1 MSRILRRPMF
11 RGGRVNSYGTGIAS
25 GLADGG
31 RVGFR
36 TGGSYLTLP
45 DPVTNNPIGRT
56 NATNTGITGISIAD
70 FFKPV
75 TIGPTGFSD
84 YRPGD
89 RLRQAEREKFPMY
102 DEFMEETESD
112 DDGTVRIASTD
123 IEGIKIPKQKT
134 INEAD
139 VEPDLPTSKVDEP
152 DAPGK
157 KQETIETPKV
167 NEIDEAEVTM
177 TDLEK
182 ALGLDDA
189 KREYASDAL
198 AAASKAFFEGRGFEA
213 ISDAAQVKSK
223 APEIKRLAGLEE
235 FKAKKAKELFDAKE
249 RQKRFAPGNVEKT
262 VEYLI
267 SQGVPRD
274 EAIRRATKQAGTF
287 AEALGKHSVGGT
299 ILESGFKLA
308 AEEFHGGDYKRDV
321 DAITVINED
330 KSTELED
337 GIYTDAKNKII
348 FEVKGK
354 KVIKSRNY

>member
-45 DPVTNNPIGRT
+45 EPVTNQPIGR
-56 NATNTGITGISIAD
+56 NARGQDVGITGISITD

-75 TIGPTGFSD
+75 TVGPTGFSD
-84 YRPGD
+84 YMPGD
-89 RLRQAEREKFPMY
+89 RLRQVEREKFPMY
-102 DEFMEETESD
+102 DEFTEETESD
-112 DDGTVRIASTD
+112 DDGIVRLASLTD
-123 IEGIKIPKQKT
+123 EIKIPKSKS
-134 INEAD
+134 EAN
-139 VEPDLPTSKVDEP
+139 VEADLPTSEILPKEP
-152 DAPGK
+152 ELK
-157 KQETIETPKV
+157 KQQTVKTPTVKETEE
-167 NEIDEAEVTM
+167 NEVTM
-177 TDLEK
+177 TDLER

-189 KREYASDAL
+189 RKEYVGDAL

-235 FKAKKAKELFDAKE
+235 FKAKKAKELYEAQTKAK
-249 RQKRFAPGNVEKT
+249 KFAPGNVEKT
-262 VEYLI
+262 VEYLVR
-267 SQGVPRD
+267 QGVPKD
-274 EAIRRATKQAGTF
+274 EALKRATKQAGTF

-308 AEEFHGGDYKRDV
+308 AEEYYGGDYKGD
-321 DAITVINED
+321 ITATEVISAD
-330 KSTELED
+330 KSTELAD
-337 GIYTDAKNKII
+337 GVYTDSKEKLI
-348 FEVKGK
+348 FTVKDK
-354 KVIKSRNY
+354 KVTQSRDY